1 MQNRLLLLALSTF
14 GIPLLILIAEVISW
28 SFQATPFMTFA
39 TQTMPDLFNLIS
51 ILWFALLIYA
61 SAKLVSS
68 LTKQIQVTL
77 LRVCLSV
84 VAVFGLTMFLFFVG
98 FSFMGS
104 SISSLTI
111 RPVKAGGDLG
121 LTPQSSRSGESI
133 LR

>member
-1 MQNRLLLLALSTF
+1 MQNRLLLLALATF
-14 GIPLLILIAEVISW
+14 GIPILILIAEVISW
-28 SFQATPFMTFA
+28 SFQKIPFMTFA

-68 LTKQIQVTL
+68 LTNQIQVTL
-77 LRVCLSV
+77 LRFCLNF
-84 VAVFGLTMFLFFVG
+84 VAVFVLTMFLFFVG

-121 LTPQSSRSGESI
+121 PTPQSSGSGESI